1 MNCQTPT
8 PAVPCA
14 WALKISANLAMKS
27 HRQLLLFILIGL
39 GPIAILHADSS
50 ASPRTS
56 IVPGAV
62 WPDDRGHHI
71 QAHGGGILKLADTYY
86 WFGEDRG
93 GERGGKK
100 AIERKVAC
108 YASKDLINWVF
119 RRQVIRTGPPETGL
133 GVPFV
138 LERPKV
144 FHNARTGKFVMYVH
158 LDDNAYRLAR
168 VGVYVSDTVDGDYA
182 FVRSFRPLGEESRDI
197 GQFVDDDGSAYLIFE
212 ARPTK
217 GFYIARL
224 SDDYLNVAEK
234 VCFIHTRLEGG
245 ALVKYDGL
253 YYIIGSWMSGW
264 APNNNQYAT
273 AKTLAGPWSEFHEIA
288 PPETKTY
295 GSQSTLMLKVVGSKK
310 TSVIFMGDIW
320 RPGDHQDGRYLWM
333 PLEIGNGRLWL
344 PKPQEWSI
352 NVQTGETRIIL
363 PK

>member
-1 MNCQTPT
+1 MIN
-8 PAVPCA
+8 
-14 WALKISANLAMKS
+14 
-27 HRQLLLFILIGL
+27 HRLPLLSIFVGL
-39 GPIAILHADSS
+39 VFFASFHAEAT
-50 ASPRTS
+50 ASLRSS
-56 IVPGAV
+56 IVPGAI

-71 QAHGGGILKLADTYY
+71 QAHGGGILKLDDTYY

-108 YASKDLINWVF
+108 YASKDLMNWEF
-119 RRQVIRTGPPETGL
+119 RRQVIRTGPPESGL

-158 LDDNAYRLAR
+158 LDDKAYKLAR
-168 VGVYVSDTVDGDYA
+168 VGVYVSDTVDGDYT
-182 FVRSFRPLGEESRDI
+182 FVRSFRPLNEESRDI

-212 ARPTK
+212 ARPTN
-217 GFYIARL
+217 GFFIARL
-224 SDDYLNVAEK
+224 SDDYLDVAEK
-234 VCFIHTRLEGG
+234 VCFVRTRLEGG

-253 YYIIGSWMSGW
+253 YYMIGSWMSGW

-273 AKTLAGPWSEFHEIA
+273 AKTLAGPWSDFQDIA

-295 GSQSTLMLKVVGSKK
+295 GSQSTLMLKVVGTKK

-320 RPGDHQDGRYLWM
+320 SPADHQDGRYLWM
-333 PLEIGNGRLWL
+333 PLEIGKGRLWL
-344 PKPQEWSI
+344 PEPREWSI
-352 NVQTGETRIIL
+352 DVKTGETRVVT